1 MNVNN
6 VTLEAVGVK
15 MEQFPTTGLPE
26 IAFAGK
32 SNVGKSSLINGL
44 INRKALARTSGT
56 PGKTRT
62 INYYN
67 VENIVYFVDL
77 PGYGYAKAA
86 KSSREQWGKMIEY
99 YLKKR
104 LELKMVVLLVDIRH
118 EPNENDKIMVNWVR
132 GNGLNPLIIATK
144 ADKLNRSQLGKH
156 TAMIKNALNLREDE
170 IVIPFSS
177 VTKLG
182 RDDIWK
188 MFEDTLGLNQ
198 DEVETVEEKKPSD
211 LTNPLDK
218 RE

>member
-44 INRKALARTSGT
+44 INRKALARTSST

-67 VENIVYFVDL
+67 VENVVYFVDL
-77 PGYGYAKAA
+77 PGYGYAKAS
-86 KSSREQWGKMIEY
+86 KSSVEQWGKMIEY

-104 LELKMVVLLVDIRH
+104 QELKIVVLLIDIRH
-118 EPNENDKIMVNWVR
+118 EPSENDKVMVNWVR

-144 ADKLNRSQLGKH
+144 ADKINRSQLGKH
-156 TAMIKNALNLREDE
+156 VAMIKKALNLREDE
-170 IVIPFSS
+170 RVIPFSAT
-177 VTKLG
+177 TKQG
-182 RDDIWK
+182 KDEIWN
-188 MFEDTLGLNQ
+188 MFEDTLGLGQ
-198 DEVETVEEKKPSD
+198 EESIVIP
-211 LTNPLDK
+211 NEMDK
-218 RE
+218 E

>member
-32 SNVGKSSLINGL
+32 SNVGKSTLINGL
-44 INRKALARTSGT
+44 INRKALARTSGQ

-77 PGYGYAKAA
+77 PGYGYAKAS
-86 KSSREQWGKMIEY
+86 KSSIEQWGKMIEY

-104 LELKMVVLLVDIRH
+104 VELKLMVLLVDIRH
-118 EPNENDKIMVNWVR
+118 EPSENDKVMITWAR
-132 GNGLNPLIIATK
+132 SNGLNPLVIATK
-144 ADKLNRSQLGKH
+144 ADKINRSQLVKH
-156 TAMIKNALNLREDE
+156 TSMIKKTLNLREDE
-170 IVIPFSS
+170 RVIPFSAT
-177 VTKLG
+177 TKLG
-182 RDDIWK
+182 KEEIWK
-188 MFEDTLGLNQ
+188 VFEDTLGLNQ
-198 DEVETVEEKKPSD
+198 EKLEVTETISTKENSD
-211 LTNPLDK
+211 HN
-218 RE
+218 

>member
-32 SNVGKSSLINGL
+32 SNVGKSTLINGL
-44 INRKALARTSGT
+44 INRKALARTSGQ

-77 PGYGYAKAA
+77 PGYGYAKAS
-86 KSSREQWGKMIEY
+86 KSSIEQWGKMIEY

-104 LELKMVVLLVDIRH
+104 VELKLMVLLVDIRH
-118 EPNENDKIMVNWVR
+118 EPSENDKVMITWAR
-132 GNGLNPLIIATK
+132 SNGLNPLVIATK
-144 ADKLNRSQLGKH
+144 ADKINRSQLVKH
-156 TAMIKNALNLREDE
+156 TSMIKKTLNLREDE
-170 IVIPFSS
+170 RVIPFSAT
-177 VTKLG
+177 TKLG
-182 RDDIWK
+182 KEEIWK
-188 MFEDTLGLNQ
+188 VFEDTLGLNQ
-198 DEVETVEEKKPSD
+198 EKLEITETISTKENSD
-211 LTNPLDK
+211 HN
-218 RE
+218 